1 MSYLRSREIEV
12 KGIVL
17 NRFRDS
23 IVEMDN
29 RKMIEYLT
37 GVPVVAA
44 LREGEMCLDIGIERL
59 AGFYDE

>member
-1 MSYLRSREIEV
+1 ML